1 MTKVTKQQIP
11 KAGTKASTSPSP
23 EKEMKRKLDPPD
35 DFWMNAEELPGEG
48 CVYGGT
54 VQLPDGRNAN
64 VYLVMGKDD
73 IETLEVNI
81 IKIERRT
88 EGPLHKIEFY
98 STDEVLSEEELQQ
111 KVMMGT
117 REVTLKRHLF
127 ESIIP
132 YFYNQ
137 PRKKIL

>member
-1 MTKVTKQQIP
+1 
-11 KAGTKASTSPSP
+11 
-23 EKEMKRKLDPPD
+23 MKRKLDPPD

>member
-1 MTKVTKQQIP
+1 
-11 KAGTKASTSPSP
+11 
-23 EKEMKRKLDPPD
+23 
-35 DFWMNAEELPGEG
+35 MNAEELPGEG

-54 VQLPDGRNAN
+54 VQIPDGRIAN
-64 VYLVMGKDD
+64 VYLVMGKAD
-73 IETLEVNI
+73 IETIEVNI
-81 IKIERRT
+81 VKIQRSI
-88 EGPLHKIEFY
+88 EGALEKMEFVA
-98 STDEVLSEEELQQ
+98 TGEVLQENELQQ

-117 REVTLKRHLF
+117 REVTLRRYLF

>member
-1 MTKVTKQQIP
+1 LPIP
-11 KAGTKASTSPSP
+11 KAEASTSPSP
-23 EKEMKRKLDPPD
+23 GKKVKNELD

-54 VQLPDGRNAN
+54 VQIPDGRIAN
-64 VYLVMGKDD
+64 VYLVMGKAD
-73 IETLEVNI
+73 IETIEVNI
-81 IKIERRT
+81 VKIQRSI
-88 EGPLHKIEFY
+88 EGALEKMEFVA
-98 STDEVLSEEELQQ
+98 TGEVLQENELQQ

-117 REVTLKRHLF
+117 REVTLRRYLF